1 MVGETWETEGRKSSL
16 FPVKSPSG
24 GTPTSSQ
31 PARIH
36 STVSHAAHTR
46 DQDRRRGEGV
56 HFTSLLEGRKVH
68 GLSVGSILEV
78 ILF

>member
-36 STVSHAAHTR
+36 TLWGMLHAQGTR
-46 DQDRRRGEGV
+46 TGG
-56 HFTSLLEGRKVH
+56 GGK
-68 GLSVGSILEV
+68 GSISLAC
-78 ILF
+78 